1 MLDNLRKV
9 DILQLSNCFLDE
21 KVKISS
27 KICVC
32 CLSRLKSGGSMR
44 SDKSLFSFSLQ
55 INNKNNN
62 TSKFPRELAVQ
73 LSKQIYKKWKL

>member
-9 DILQLSNCFLDE
+9 EILQLSNFLDQ

-27 KICVC
+27 KRCIC
-32 CLSRLKSGGSMR
+32 CLSRLKSAGSMR

-55 INNKNNN
+55 INNK
-62 TSKFPRELAVQ
+62 KLAVQ
-73 LSKQIYKKWKL
+73 VSKQIYKK

>member
-9 DILQLSNCFLDE
+9 DILQLSNFLDQ

-27 KICVC
+27 RRCICS
-32 CLSRLKSGGSMR
+32 LSRLKGGGSMR
-44 SDKSLFSFSLQ
+44 SDKSLFNFSLQ

-62 TSKFPRELAVQ
+62 TSKFSHELAVQ
-73 LSKQIYKKWKL
+73 VSKQIYKK

>member
-9 DILQLSNCFLDE
+9 DILQLSNFLGQ

-27 KICVC
+27 RRCMFPFKVE
-32 CLSRLKSGGSMR
+32 RWGSMR

-62 TSKFPRELAVQ
+62 TSKFSHELAVQ
-73 LSKQIYKKWKL
+73 VSKQIYKK